1 MTSPA
6 APTTLRPA
14 GDGRARP
21 AGAAALAA
29 AILLGSAILVGAGF
43 VWWVAG
49 QVTQGP
55 VLPGRLQGDPLTTTL
70 SALGDYGARVSAV
83 LTLACFTGIAFF
95 VRPDA
100 EGRLTAPARRL
111 AAVAG
116 GAGLAWLWA
125 ALFGTFANSA
135 YVNGV
140 PLQYTLHPQAWWDF
154 QRSTPSGLAWL
165 LSAAVALGCTAV
177 AYAART
183 VAPFVLALV
192 TGVLSLTFVAVTGTV
207 TVGLN
212 HDWATDA
219 AIWLTLAI
227 VPLLASALAVV
238 LLGDAPGP
246 GGVARRVGRYHRA
259 VPVLLAVAASGLGV
273 VAWQQLAGQRAAD
286 DPYGRVILGLW
297 GCLALLLVSWVV
309 REIARR
315 SGRPDRYGSVV
326 RDGVLAVAYLALA
339 TAENH
344 VPSPRFL
351 VPQSIQINY
360 LGYEVPDPVTLERLL
375 GPGRPNWLWVGL
387 SAVALIA
394 YGLGVARLL
403 RRGTPWPVAR
413 SVAWAAGWL
422 LTLYLATSGLWE
434 YSTALYSWHMV
445 VHMTVNMLVPALCV
459 LGGPFTLLRLATR
472 DRDHDLAGPREAA
485 AAIGAHR
492 PFWRLL
498 SPPLLWL
505 NYVGSLFL
513 IYYTPLFPWLMR
525 YHWAHQLMLLYF
537 MVTGYAFFNL
547 IIGVDRPRPDLPHL
561 VRLALA
567 ISIMPFHAIFAVG
580 IMSSKSLIGGDF
592 YQSIDVAWVGDLM
605 ADQSI
610 AGQAAW
616 ILGEIP
622 LLIVMISLAAQWFAH
637 DKAENTR
644 FDRAADTGADDS
656 LDAYNEMLAQLAAR
670 DRDANRRRY
679 L

>member
-6 APTTLRPA
+6 VPSPTRQADA
-14 GDGRARP
+14 GRNRG
-21 AGAAALAA
+21 AGTAALAA
-29 AILLGSAILVGAGF
+29 AVLVGAVF
-43 VWWVAG
+43 VWWVAD
-49 QVTQGP
+49 QVGRQP
-55 VLPGRLQGDPLTTTL
+55 PLPGRLQGDPLTTTL
-70 SALGDYGARVSAV
+70 SALGDYAARVSAV
-83 LTLACFTGIAFF
+83 LTLACFTGIVFF

-100 EGRLTAPARRL
+100 DGRLTAEGRRL
-111 AAVAG
+111 ARLGALAG
-116 GAGLAWLWA
+116 QGWLWA
-125 ALFGTFANSA
+125 SLFGTFANSA

-140 PLQYTLHPQAWWDF
+140 PLQYTMHPQAWWDF

-165 LSAAVALGCTAV
+165 LSAGVALGCVAV

-183 VAPFVLALV
+183 VAPFVLALAS
-192 TGVLSLTFVAVTGTV
+192 GVLALAFVGVTGTV
-207 TVGLN
+207 TVGLD

-219 AIWLTLAI
+219 ATWLTLAI
-227 VPLLASALAVV
+227 VPLLSAALAVL

-246 GGVARRVGRYHRA
+246 GGAARRVGRYHRA
-259 VPVLLAVAASGLGV
+259 VPGLLAVAAAGTAV
-273 VAWQQLAGQRAAD
+273 VAWQQLAGVPAPD
-286 DPYGRVILGLW
+286 VPYGRVALGL
-297 GCLALLLVSWVV
+297 GACLALLFTNWAA
-309 REIARR
+309 REVAHRA
-315 SGRPDRYGSVV
+315 GRPWRLWTVV
-326 RDGVLAVAYLALA
+326 PDGVLAVAYLALA

-360 LGYEVPDPVTLERLL
+360 LGYEVNDPVTLERLL

-387 SAVALIA
+387 SVAALAWYAV
-394 YGLGVARLL
+394 GVIRL
-403 RRGTPWPVAR
+403 RRQGRPWPVAR
-413 SVAWAAGWL
+413 TIAWTAGWL

-434 YSTALYSWHMV
+434 YSTAVYSWHMV

-459 LGGPFTLLRLATR
+459 LGGPFTLLRQAGR
-472 DRDHDLAGPREAA
+472 DRTGDLPGPREAA
-485 AAIGAHR
+485 EAVGGFR

-505 NYVGSLFL
+505 NYVGSLFF
-513 IYYTPLFPWLMR
+513 IYFTPLFPWLMR

-547 IIGVDRPRPDLPHL
+547 LIGVDRPRPDLPHL

-580 IMSSKSLIGGDF
+580 IMSSKTLIGADF
-592 YQSIDVAWVGDLM
+592 YQSIDVIWVGDLM
-605 ADQSI
+605 ADQSV

-616 ILGEIP
+616 ILGEVP
-622 LLIVMISLAAQWFAH
+622 LFIVMISLAAQWFAH
-637 DKAENTR
+637 DKAENRR
-644 FDRAADTGADDS
+644 FDTAADTGADDS
-656 LDAYNEMLAQLAAR
+656 LDAYNDMLAQLAAR

>member
-6 APTTLRPA
+6 APSPTRPA
-14 GDGRARP
+14 RPGRPRRS
-21 AGAAALAA
+21 GTAALAVA
-29 AILLGSAILVGAGF
+29 ALLGAVL
-43 VWWVAG
+43 VWWVAD
-49 QVTQGP
+49 QVGRQP
-55 VLPGRLQGDPLTTTL
+55 PLPGRLQGDPLTTTV
-70 SALGDYGARVSAV
+70 SALGDYAARIFAV
-83 LTLACFTGIAFF
+83 VTLGCFTGIAFF

-100 EGRLTAPARRL
+100 DGRLAAPGRRL
-111 AAVAG
+111 AAVAALTG
-116 GAGLAWLWA
+116 QGWLWA
-125 ALFGTFANSA
+125 SLLGTFANSA

-140 PLQYTLHPQAWWDF
+140 PLEYTLHPQAWWDF

-165 LSAAVALGCTAV
+165 LSAGVALGSVVV

-183 VAPFVLALV
+183 VAPFVLALA
-192 TGVLSLTFVAVTGTV
+192 TGALSLAFVGVTGTV
-207 TVGLN
+207 TVGLD

-227 VPLLASALAVV
+227 VPLLSAAIAVV
-238 LLGDAPGP
+238 LLADAPGP
-246 GGVARRVGRYHRA
+246 GGAERRVGRYHRA
-259 VPVLLAVAASGLGV
+259 VPGLLAVAAAGTGV
-273 VAWQQLAGQRAAD
+273 VAWQQLAGKPAAD
-286 DPYGRVILGLW
+286 APYGRVALGL
-297 GCLALLLVSWVV
+297 GACLALLLASWVA
-309 REIARR
+309 RELAHRT
-315 SGRPDRYGSVV
+315 GRPWRYGAVA

-360 LGYEVPDPVTLERLL
+360 LGYEVTDPVTLERLL

-387 SAVALIA
+387 SVVALGWYAVSVI
-394 YGLGVARLL
+394 RL
-403 RRGTPWPVAR
+403 RRQGRPWPVSR
-413 SVAWAAGWL
+413 TIAWTAGWL

-434 YSTALYSWHMV
+434 YSTAVYSWHMV

-459 LGGPFTLLRLATR
+459 LGGPFTLLRQASR
-472 DRDHDLAGPREAA
+472 DRTGDLPGPREAA
-485 AAIGAHR
+485 AAVGDFR
-492 PFWRLL
+492 PFWRVL

-513 IYYTPLFPWLMR
+513 IYFTPLFPWLMR

-547 IIGVDRPRPDLPHL
+547 LIGIDRPRPDLPHL

-580 IMSSKSLIGGDF
+580 IMSSKSLIGADF
-592 YQSIDVAWVGDLM
+592 YQSIDVTWVGDLM
-605 ADQSI
+605 ADQSV

-622 LLIVMISLAAQWFAH
+622 LFVVMISLAAQWFAH
-637 DKAENTR
+637 DKAENRR
-644 FDRAADTGADDS
+644 FDTAADSGNDDP
-656 LDAYNEMLAQLAAR
+656 LDAYNEMLAALADR
-670 DRDANRRRY
+670 DRAANRRRY